1 MLTNFYYKPT
11 TRSVSDTISSFFE
24 WIFAFCLTDQASR
37 HGALA
42 IIGIVIGYIIIIFAA
57 VLYNELIILNV
68 FGFAKNTKIEVIQR
82 GEKEGKYE
90 NITELINGNTEE
102 EKMIMM
108 KKKKKNNNLL
118 LKITQPFIYYKLIIQ
133 YFNNL
138 I

>member
-1 MLTNFYYKPT
+1 MILYL
-11 TRSVSDTISSFFE
+11 VLSSFFE
-24 WIFAFCLTDQASR
+24 WIFAFCLTAQASR
-37 HGALA
+37 PGALA

-118 LKITQPFIYYKLIIQ
+118 LKITQLFIYYKLIIQ